1 MTEISVGSLELLPE
15 SGPVQQ
21 LFILLHG
28 VGGRARDLLP
38 VATRLRRDYP
48 SAAFL
53 LPEGA
58 LPFDGGGEGRQW
70 FSIRNVTEESRV
82 ARVMEALPAL
92 HAFIRQAQE
101 RFGLVPP
108 DTALVGFSQGAIMSL
123 EYSVAHDG
131 GVGRVLAFSGRFAKL
146 PETAPKLTT
155 LYLFHGNE
163 DVVIPVLH
171 AELAFQRLNELQG
184 DATLDIAEGV
194 GHLPHEVLVERAV
207 HRLRTVIPMRS
218 WQNAMRGI

>member
-1 MTEISVGSLELLPE
+1 MTDISLVGLELLPD
-15 SGPVQQ
+15 SGPVHQ

-38 VATRLRRDYP
+38 VATRLRQDYP

-53 LPEGA
+53 LPEGTF
-58 LPFDGGGEGRQW
+58 PFEGSGEGRQW
-70 FSIRNVTEESRV
+70 FSIRNVTEENRV
-82 ARVMEALPAL
+82 ARVLAALPAL
-92 HAFIRQAQE
+92 HAFIRQAQD

-108 DTALVGFSQGAIMSL
+108 DTALVGFSQGAIMAL
-123 EYSVAHDG
+123 EYAAAHDG
-131 GVGRVLAFSGRFAKL
+131 GVGRVLAFSGRFARL
-146 PETAPKLTT
+146 PDVAPRLTT
-155 LYLFHGNE
+155 FYLFHGQD

-218 WQNAMRGI
+218 WEQALRGI